1 MLAKLCKQEFG
12 LDMWLRAR
20 EKQQQQQKKWFVKL

>member
-1 MLAKLCKQEFG
+1 MFAKILKQEFG

-20 EKQQQQQKKWFVKL
+20 EQQQKKWFVKL